1 MVEVKPVQ
9 VSLLADP
16 AVDDVACLRWDVAE
30 YSDGQGYVLA
40 WGSLARLSRSCRVP
54 ELGEPSRGLCWP
66 GAFEGDLVEALAAVC
81 RRLRGK
87 SRLVFVCDGWV
98 AYSGAYVSRNVFL
111 CAFQLVFLVC
121 LLDCLCGPGRAAAAP
136 RSIFFWKFEVV
147 DGGSVGSA
155 HCSFVSHV

>member
-40 WGSLARLSRSCRVP
+40 LGSLARLSRSCRVP

-66 GAFEGDLVEALAAVC
+66 GCLRGDLVEALAAVC

-98 AYSGAYVSRNVFL
+98 GTAAHTSRGTSFSARSNLSSWFVCSTVFVV
-111 CAFQLVFLVC
+111 LVER
-121 LLDCLCGPGRAAAAP
+121 LLLPGR
-136 RSIFFWKFEVV
+136 FFFGNSKSLM
-147 DGGSVGSA
+147 GGR
-155 HCSFVSHV
+155 